1 MVYWITGKASSGKT
15 LYARRLQEHFE
26 RLGER
31 VLLLDG
37 DEVRQY
43 FETGYT
49 DEERREHILR
59 IAAFGSIAEDQGF
72 LVIIA
77 LMSPKKEWRMEARKM
92 FKRSMIIYVP
102 GGTLWPG
109 TIYEEPDHEE
119 IISG

>member
-15 LYARRLQEHFE
+15 LYARRLKEQFE
-26 RLGER
+26 KLGEK

-59 IAAFGSIAEDQGF
+59 IAAFASIAEDQGF
-72 LVIIA
+72 LVIVA
-77 LMSPKKEWRMEARKM
+77 LVSPKKEWRMDARKM
-92 FKRSMIIYVP
+92 FKHSMLIYVP
-102 GGTLWPG
+102 GGCLWSG
-109 TIYEEPDHEE
+109 TTYEEPDHEE